1 MIATE
6 LITKTFYVRQTPST
20 SLILDF
26 GNDHIRGGLGAK
38 DSNIALISNLL
49 KNDHENK
56 KSLASFH

>member
-6 LITKTFYVRQTPST
+6 LITKNYFTSPKHQAGAS
-20 SLILDF
+20 SLILAMST
-26 GNDHIRGGLGAK
+26 L
-38 DSNIALISNLL
+38 ALDWWQKTNVAFSSNLL